1 MEQGN
6 DDKYWNNRLAYSV
19 RLYELVLPFFLG
31 LDVDIRRLIVAWPSV
46 LVRRH
51 CRVPYPNR
59 TAYASLDITRS
70 REGIRPT
77 LA

>member
-46 LVRRH
+46 SAAR
-51 CRVPYPNR
+51 P
-59 TAYASLDITRS
+59 S
-70 REGIRPT
+70 RCWF
-77 LA
+77 